1 MAHGRF
7 ADLLK
12 SGGFRAFLWTQFLGA
27 FNDSFYQTIVL
38 LHAEHVNRVY
48 IPISLMVFNLPFLL
62 FSGYAGHLA
71 DAVSK
76 RRVMIW
82 VKVLE
87 VGIMG
92 MGLAALVAGSMNS
105 MMVVMFLLGLH
116 STVFSPA
123 KYGIV
128 PEMWPDRDLSRANAV
143 LEMSTFVAMGL
154 AGAGLA
160 NSLRITRV
168 AASGASQAFRWNPF
182 GEVASATRR
191 LRQAR
196 PLWVTGLGIC
206 YFWFL
211 GALFKMVLPDFG
223 VQVLHA
229 SDTRVG
235 LLW

>member
-38 LHAEHVNRVY
+38 LHAEHVNRSY

-76 RRVMIW
+76 RSVMIW
-82 VKVLE
+82 VKVFE

-128 PEMWPDRDLSRANAV
+128 PEMWSDRDLSRANAV
-143 LEMSTFVAMGL
+143 LEMSTFVAMVMGMSAGGGG
-154 AGAGLA
+154 AGAG
-160 NSLRITRV
+160 
-168 AASGASQAFRWNPF
+168 
-182 GEVASATRR
+182 
-191 LRQAR
+191 AR
-196 PLWVTGLGIC
+196 PRGGGKAGCLVGVGLGGRGG
-206 YFWFL
+206 FFFS
-211 GALFKMVLPDFG
+211 GRGGGGGKNPPPPPT
-223 VQVLHA
+223 
-229 SDTRVG
+229 S
-235 LLW
+235 

>member
-82 VKVLE
+82 VKVFE

-92 MGLAALVAGSMNS
+92 MGLAALVAGSMNW
-105 MMVVMFLLGLH
+105 MMAVMFLLGLH

-128 PEMWPDRDLSRANAV
+128 PEMWPDRDLSRANAL
-143 LEMSTFVAMGL
+143 LEMSTFAAMVMGMSEGGFVFVPDRGL
-154 AGAGLA
+154 GAGNALLEM
-160 NSLRITRV
+160 STCVGVGMGRPV
-168 AASGASQAFRWNPF
+168 GEFFF
-182 GEVASATRR
+182 GLWRGGGWRTG
-191 LRQAR
+191 RQ
-196 PLWVTGLGIC
+196 
-206 YFWFL
+206 
-211 GALFKMVLPDFG
+211 
-223 VQVLHA
+223 
-229 SDTRVG
+229 
-235 LLW
+235 

>member
-1 MAHGRF
+1 
-7 ADLLK
+7 
-12 SGGFRAFLWTQFLGA
+12 
-27 FNDSFYQTIVL
+27 
-38 LHAEHVNRVY
+38 
-48 IPISLMVFNLPFLL
+48 MVFTLPFLL

-105 MMVVMFLLGLH
+105 MMAVMFLLGLH

-128 PEMWPDRDLSRANAV
+128 PEMWPDRDLSRANAL
-143 LEMSTFVAMGL
+143 LEMSTFVAMVMGMSVGAL
-154 AGAGLA
+154 VFGAWHGAGWRAGAATLLIAVAGLA

-168 AASGASQAFRWNPF
+168 AASGASQAFREIVEGVIDSDPDIKPVELRIHDAD
-182 GEVASATRR
+182 GLIVVVRRGRSLESPVDVPVEDVDRKSTR
-191 LRQAR
+191 LNSS
-196 PLWVTGLGIC
+196 
-206 YFWFL
+206 
-211 GALFKMVLPDFG
+211 
-223 VQVLHA
+223 H
-229 SDTRVG
+229 
-235 LLW
+235 

>member
-1 MAHGRF
+1 
-7 ADLLK
+7 
-12 SGGFRAFLWTQFLGA
+12 
-27 FNDSFYQTIVL
+27 
-38 LHAEHVNRVY
+38 
-48 IPISLMVFNLPFLL
+48 MVFTLPFLL

-105 MMVVMFLLGLH
+105 MMVVMFVLGLH

-143 LEMSTFVAMGL
+143 LEMSTFVAMVMGMS
-154 AGAGLA
+154 AGAFGFGPWQGA
-160 NSLRITRV
+160 G
-168 AASGASQAFRWNPF
+168 SGRGW
-182 GEVASATRR
+182 RR
-191 LRQAR
+191 AR
-196 PLWVTGLGIC
+196 G
-206 YFWFL
+206 
-211 GALFKMVLPDFG
+211 
-223 VQVLHA
+223 
-229 SDTRVG
+229 
-235 LLW
+235 